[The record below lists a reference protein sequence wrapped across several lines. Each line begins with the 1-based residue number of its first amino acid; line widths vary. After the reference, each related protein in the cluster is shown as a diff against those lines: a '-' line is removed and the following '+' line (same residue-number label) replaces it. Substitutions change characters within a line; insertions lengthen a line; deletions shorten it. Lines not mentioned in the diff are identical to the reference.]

1 VSGER
6 VLVDTSV
13 WIEYFRGINNE
24 VCLKLDDILNKS
36 EIYVPEVVIAELI
49 QGAKS
54 EEEISFIEQ
63 TFKAFYIIEHKK
75 DTWPQAGRLAFRLK
89 KKGYTI
95 HLIDCYISVIAKA
108 NRCKIFTLNRH
119 FKKIKQSENISL
131 Y

>member
-13 WIEYFRGINNE
+13 WIEYFRDINNE
-24 VCLKLDDILNKS
+24 VCLNLDDILNKS

-54 EEEISFIEQ
+54 EKEISFIEQ
-63 TFKAFYIIEHKK
+63 TFKAFQIIEHKK
-75 DTWPQAGRLAFRLK
+75 DTWSRAGRLAFRLK
-89 KKGYTI
+89 KKGDTI
-95 HLIDCYISVIAKA
+95 HLIDCYIAVIAKA

-119 FKKIKQSENISL
+119 FKKIKQSENINL

>member
-13 WIEYFRGINNE
+13 WIEYFRDVNNE
-24 VCLKLDDILNKS
+24 VCLKLDDILNQS

-54 EEEISFIEQ
+54 EKEISFIEQ
-63 TFKAFYIIEHKK
+63 TFKAFQIIEHKK
-75 DTWPQAGRLAFRLK
+75 DTWSRAGRLAFRLK
-89 KKGYTI
+89 KKGHTI
-95 HLIDCYISVIAKA
+95 HLIDCYIAVIAKA

-119 FKKIKQSENISL
+119 FKKIKQSENINL

>member
-13 WIEYFRGINNE
+13 WIEYFKDTNHE
-24 VCLKLDDILNKS
+24 VCLKLDNILNKS

-54 EEEISFIEQ
+54 EKEISFIEQ
-63 TFKAFYIIEHKK
+63 TFKAFYIIGHKK
-75 DTWPQAGRLAFRLK
+75 DTWSQAGSLAFRLK

-95 HLIDCYISVIAKA
+95 HLIDCYIAVIAKA
-108 NRCKIFTLNRH
+108 YRCEIFTLNRH
-119 FKKIKQSENISL
+119 FKKIKQVENISL